1 MVNMQK
7 NTQVIRKNSSRIRIL
22 EPRIF
27 LVGLLLA
34 GAVLFTATAA
44 RSADETSDIAPLDPL
59 AMKLAPGEWREYRFT
74 GGATEGTTVRWTWLE
89 TVEQED
95 GSYQWFETTMNQ
107 NGQALVSRILGS
119 VDDPAAPLI
128 RVIIQT
134 ADMPPR
140 EMPEEMRLMAAPALK
155 RNTLNP
161 PTKLPEAKSVEVP
174 AGTYTTTVYE
184 SNISGAVNRTYYSET
199 LPGMI
204 LFENDAG
211 GMELVAFG
219 NDGTTAIDGEIVPY
233 TPLPPG
239 VKPGA
244 AARQMD

>member
-1 MVNMQK
+1 MQK
-7 NTQVIRKNSSRIRIL
+7 NNEATRKKSSRTRTL
-22 EPRIF
+22 EPRIYLF
-27 LVGLLLA
+27 LLLVGAALLA
-34 GAVLFTATAA
+34 ATAVRA
-44 RSADETSDIAPLDPL
+44 ADPDSEIAPLDPL

-74 GGATEGTTVRWTWLE
+74 GGATKGTSVRWTWLE

-95 GSYQWFETTMNQ
+95 GTYQWFETTMNQ
-107 NGQALVSRILGS
+107 NDQVLVSRILGS
-119 VDDPAAPLI
+119 LDDPAAPPV
-128 RVIIQT
+128 RVIMQT
-134 ADMPPR
+134 ANMPPR

-161 PTKLPEAKSVEVP
+161 PTKLPEPMSVEVP
-174 AGTYTTTVYE
+174 AGTYATTVYE
-184 SNISGAVNRTYYSET
+184 SNISGSINRTYYSET
-199 LPGMI
+199 LPGMV

-211 GMELVAFG
+211 GMELVAYG
-219 NDGTTAIDGEIVPY
+219 NDGTTAIDGEIEPY